1 MRHTFPDTLVVT
13 ATLGNR
19 DSLSR
24 TIESVKKIGGNRIK
38 HVVVAPAR
46 VCSVIRERYPHLT
59 VLQEP
64 SSSKGIYSALN
75 FGLKA
80 FAKDF
85 KYLTYI
91 NDDDYWYPGFQHL
104 FHAMDRSDADV
115 VYGRVNFVDVNGN
128 VTGEQASSPRY
139 KDFGNL
145 LYREV
150 ILFTQQATLTKSELF
165 LKLGGFDENFK
176 LISDTKFW
184 LEAVQSNA
192 RFKYVNRICAA
203 YTMQAGQLSA
213 NKKLQREE
221 HEQLV
226 LTNEIANP
234 FLVML
239 DVLLFR
245 LWNIKIYLRRY
256 KNKLYQ
262 GKVNYLIQK
271 Q

>member
-1 MRHTFPDTLVVT
+1 
-13 ATLGNR
+13 
-19 DSLSR
+19 
-24 TIESVKKIGGNRIK
+24 
-38 HVVVAPAR
+38 
-46 VCSVIRERYPHLT
+46 
-59 VLQEP
+59 
-64 SSSKGIYSALN
+64 
-75 FGLKA
+75 
-80 FAKDF
+80 
-85 KYLTYI
+85 
-91 NDDDYWYPGFQHL
+91 
-104 FHAMDRSDADV
+104 MDRYDADV

-184 LEAVQSNA
+184 LEAVQSKA